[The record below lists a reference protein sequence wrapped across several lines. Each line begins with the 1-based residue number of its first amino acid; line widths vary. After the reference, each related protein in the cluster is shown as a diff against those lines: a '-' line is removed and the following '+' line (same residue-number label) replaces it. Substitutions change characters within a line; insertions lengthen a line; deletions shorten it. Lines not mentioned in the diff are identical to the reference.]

1 MKIKITYTNGT
12 PWNSNALTLSA
23 TSEGKNK
30 DEALNNF
37 YLSPE
42 GKRWPK
48 TILKT
53 EMV

>member
-1 MKIKITYTNGT
+1 MKLKITYTNGT
-12 PWNSNALTLSA
+12 PWNSSALTLTA
-23 TSEGKNK
+23 TSEGKTK

-42 GKRWPK
+42 GKRFPK

-53 EMV
+53 ETV